1 MREIEEEEEEFP
13 LTVAARAQVAHKG
26 FETERVYY
34 GRVAVSSGSASHHG
48 HHRGHLL

>member
-1 MREIEEEEEEFP
+1 MGAVVDASRLKRNSP
-13 LTVAARAQVAHKG
+13 VAARAQVAHKG

-34 GRVAVSSGSASHHG
+34 GRVAVAVSASHHG